1 MWLLQIILLLSV
13 IRHFAYLSTLLARKK
28 NRSTLQEQIQRI
40 PELLCLRMKWRRRTK
55 GEIPTFQTHNF
66 KWIETSCYDDYVMQV
81 DPESVIRIYVIYI
94 CVNRTKSCFLDISL
108 NISSTMSK
116 WMDES
121 LQKPCNCF
129 QFSNYVGCSDI
140 QCSFADRV
148 VMTVTMTMTSLSTWS
163 ILPCRKTL

>member
-1 MWLLQIILLLSV
+1 MWLLHLLLSV

-28 NRSTLQEQIQRI
+28 RSTLQEQIQRI

-148 VMTVTMTMTSLSTWS
+148 VMTLTMTMTSLSTWS